1 MKTIIRNF
9 GFILCIFLISFSSQ
23 AQEKIDLMLIVET
36 DSITQDNIPETC
48 RFENQSPNTSII
60 DYLTIVSIDDEI
72 KWKVK
77 EADNNDA
84 KVKLVKFK
92 HDNGTKFFG
101 QDSIPEKNGR
111 IKGKIVEGNENEEE
125 KYSLVIQV
133 KNSNND
139 WQEYT
144 IDPKLKLTQ
153 RE

>member
-9 GFILCIFLISFSSQ
+9 GVILCIVIISSGLQ
-23 AQEKIDLMLIVET
+23 AQKKIDLMLIVET
-36 DSITQDNIPETC
+36 DSITQENIPQTC
-48 RFENQSPNTSII
+48 RFEDQTANTSVI
-60 DYLTIVSIDDEI
+60 DYLTNVSLEDEI

-77 EADNNDA
+77 EADNNSA

-92 HDNGTKFFG
+92 HDNGTRFFG
-101 QDSIPEKNGR
+101 QDSIPERNGR
-111 IKGKIVEGNENEEE
+111 IKGRIVEGNQNEEE
-125 KYSLVIQV
+125 KYSLIIKV

-144 IDPKLKLTQ
+144 IDPKLKLTP